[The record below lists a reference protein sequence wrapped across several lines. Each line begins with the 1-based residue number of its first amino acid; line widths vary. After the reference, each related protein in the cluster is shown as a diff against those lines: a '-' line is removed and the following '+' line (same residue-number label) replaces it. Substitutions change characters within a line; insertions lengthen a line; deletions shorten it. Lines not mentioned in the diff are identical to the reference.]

1 MERCFPACKYDTKV
15 SPINSS
21 ESYWHTKKYVKIFEF
36 TAAIRG
42 YHYYKKIW
50 KPESHQNLNCFH
62 GKNNAFDRF
71 AIMVCEI
78 GKDETAVGHLPMEIP
93 RVIKFFIDREGS
105 IIAEL
110 TSDHHRRSLLIQ
122 GGIEIPCKVTS
133 KIPGTV
139 INLSIMEKHIQL
151 VQKLYTEP
159 KDEDILGSLLQVETT
174 GTDDVAKV
182 LRAVSEPKKRKNK
195 SGVQTKDIRNFFE
208 RNSKQT
214 THHLHHLPT
223 RIKHQKKKL

>member
-1 MERCFPACKYDTKV
+1 MERCFPACKYDKNV

-21 ESYWHTKKYVKIFEF
+21 KSYWHTKKFAMEYVNIFEF

-42 YHYYKKIW
+42 YHYYKKFW
-50 KPESHQNLNCFH
+50 KLESPQVLSCYHE
-62 GKNNAFDRF
+62 KNNAFDRF

-78 GKDETAVGHLPMEIP
+78 GKDETTVGHLPMEIL
-93 RVIKFFIDREGS
+93 RVTRFFIDRGGS

-110 TSDHHRRSLLIQ
+110 RSDHYRRSPLIQ
-122 GGIEIPCKVTS
+122 GGIKIPCKVTA

-139 INLSIMEKHIQL
+139 INLLIMEKYIQL

-174 GTDDVAKV
+174 GTDDV
-182 LRAVSEPKKRKNK
+182 
-195 SGVQTKDIRNFFE
+195 
-208 RNSKQT
+208 
-214 THHLHHLPT
+214 
-223 RIKHQKKKL
+223 